1 MGMTLMKGW
10 KTSGLPELLRLM
22 KSGGTPDTTR
32 TDFYGGDIPFVSIE
46 DMTATNKY
54 LDSTTKTLTDD
65 GLQHS
70 NAWIVPDNSILYS
83 IYATL
88 GLPRINTI
96 PVATNQAILAL
107 IIDPNR
113 VDLDYLYYW
122 LDFIRSCVVSL
133 SSQTTQNNLNATIV
147 RSFLVD
153 HPTSVAEQSQIA
165 DILSTV
171 DLAIEQTEALIA
183 KQQRIKTGSM
193 QDLLTRGIDEH
204 GNLRSEPTHQFKDS
218 PVGRIPVEWEVVAL
232 GSVSE
237 ISSGITLG
245 KSYSG
250 PNTVE
255 LPYLRVANVQ
265 DGYLDLTDVKL
276 IRIPKCNVE
285 RYELRVG
292 DVLMN
297 EGGDFDKLGRGCV
310 WNGEIEHCLH
320 QNHVFKVRPKQG
332 LLASDY
338 LAAVSSSPY
347 GKSFFVLA
355 SKQSTNLASINS
367 TQLKSFPIP
376 LPEYCEQLRIE
387 KLAKQYTSVYNEAMR
402 RLSKLRSLK
411 TALMQDLLTGKVRVT
426 PLLDKME
433 VTDG

>member
-183 KQQRIKTGSM
+183 KQQRIKTGLM

-232 GSVSE
+232 GDAGTW
-237 ISSGITLG
+237 SSGGTPP
-245 KSYSG
+245 KSTPRFWG
-250 PNTVE
+250 DEVPWVCPKDMKTF
-255 LPYLRVANVQ
+255 
-265 DGYLDLTDVKL
+265 DLTDTIDSLTEVGAKYGSKL
-276 IRIPKCNVE
+276 MPAGTVFIVIRGMILAHTFPVGNAIRSMAFNQDIKAVVTRPNIE
-285 RYELRVG
+285 GRYLAYWLSAHGHDILKIATTATHGTKR
-292 DVLMN
+292 
-297 EGGDFDKLGRGCV
+297 FDMD
-310 WNGEIEHCLH
+310 H
-320 QNHVFKVRPKQG
+320 
-332 LLASDY
+332 LLAVNV
-338 LAAVSSSPY
+338 AVPTLSE
-347 GKSFFVLA
+347 
-355 SKQSTNLASINS
+355 QS
-367 TQLKSFPIP
+367 
-376 LPEYCEQLRIE
+376 RIVRAFDE
-387 KLAKQYTSVYNEAMR
+387 LQQAIDLNNKHAK
-402 RLSKLRSLK
+402 KLRSLK

>member
-1 MGMTLMKGW
+1 MTLMKGW
-10 KTSGLPELLRLM
+10 KTNGLPELLRLM

-32 TDFYGGDIPFVSIE
+32 TDFYGGNIPFVSIE

-70 NAWIVPDNSILYS
+70 NAWIVPENSILYS

-122 LDFIRSCVVSL
+122 LDFVRSCIVSL

-147 RSFLVD
+147 KSFLVD

-183 KQQRIKTGSM
+183 KQQRIKTGLM

-204 GNLRSEPTHQFKDS
+204 GNLRSEETHQFKDS
-218 PVGRIPVEWEVVAL
+218 PLGRIPVEWEARYL
-232 GSVSE
+232 LDMATCQNGRSFPSSDYSE
-237 ISSGITLG
+237 SG
-245 KSYSG
+245 
-250 PNTVE
+250 
-255 LPYLRVANVQ
+255 
-265 DGYLDLTDVKL
+265 VKL
-276 IRIPKCNVE
+276 VRPGNLAPNGWVVWDKAHTSYLPWSYWDQSRDYQIGPGEILMNLTAQSLEDQFLGRVCMTGDGCICLLNQRIARISAISCRKDFLYWALRGPYFRKSIDSVPQGMKVQHIYNRDLGTIRLAAPKSQFE
-285 RYELRVG
+285 QQAIG
-292 DVLMN
+292 DVLWSCQRN
-297 EGGDFDKLGRGCV
+297 GDTSYR
-310 WNGEIEHCLH
+310 
-320 QNHVFKVRPKQG
+320 Q
-332 LLASDY
+332 
-338 LAAVSSSPY
+338 
-347 GKSFFVLA
+347 
-355 SKQSTNLASINS
+355 
-367 TQLKSFPIP
+367 
-376 LPEYCEQLRIE
+376 
-387 KLAKQYTSVYNEAMR
+387 LAK
-402 RLSKLRSLK
+402 LHSLK

-426 PLLDKME
+426 PLLDNEE
-433 VTDG
+433 VSSE